1 MKQAGYQDTKDLEAI
16 QYNYIFNNSS
26 NINIEKKTDTDIG
39 ENIDLKKTS
48 SVQKAAKNVVK
59 KYKMLQKP
67 YSRPSPQAA
76 VDVTDDEVSE
86 NEDTINELDP
96 IANLQPVEML
106 KLPLKR

>member
-1 MKQAGYQDTKDLEAI
+1 MKQAGYQDTKDLEAV

-59 KYKMLQKP
+59 KYKIL
-67 YSRPSPQAA
+67 
-76 VDVTDDEVSE
+76 
-86 NEDTINELDP
+86 
-96 IANLQPVEML
+96 
-106 KLPLKR
+106 

>member
-1 MKQAGYQDTKDLEAI
+1 MKQAGYQDTKDLEVV

-59 KYKMLQKP
+59 KYKML
-67 YSRPSPQAA
+67 
-76 VDVTDDEVSE
+76 
-86 NEDTINELDP
+86 
-96 IANLQPVEML
+96 
-106 KLPLKR
+106 